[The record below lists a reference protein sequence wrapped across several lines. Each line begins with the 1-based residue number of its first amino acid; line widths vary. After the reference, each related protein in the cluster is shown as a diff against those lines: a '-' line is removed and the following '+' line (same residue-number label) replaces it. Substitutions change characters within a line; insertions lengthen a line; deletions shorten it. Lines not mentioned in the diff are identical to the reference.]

1 MASNQS
7 LSTGYISEVFSSLID
22 NADDAVAEFIKAHT
36 GIVGDDGEFQE
47 TEDGT
52 LILSSSDMLGLQQLM
67 AEQSISAQ
75 TATST
80 LKSVK
85 DSISA
90 SARNI

>member
-1 MASNQS
+1 M
-7 LSTGYISEVFSSLID
+7 
-22 NADDAVAEFIKAHT
+22 
-36 GIVGDDGEFQE
+36 
-47 TEDGT
+47 
-52 LILSSSDMLGLQQLM
+52 SSSDMLTLQQLM

>member
-1 MASNQS
+1 MS
-7 LSTGYISEVFSSLID
+7 LSTGYISGVFGSLIN
-22 NADDAVAEFIKAHT
+22 NADKKVADFITEHT
-36 GIVGDDGEFQE
+36 GITDEDGDFTQDP
-47 TEDGT
+47 DGT
-52 LILSSSDMLGLQQLM
+52 LTLSSSDMLALQQLM